1 MSMKTTIYTIEF
13 VDLLWILIPVGVT
26 LYLYG
31 RWTHDHGS
39 MIMALGRM
47 VLQLLVL
54 GYVLTYIFAAST
66 PWPILA
72 VMAVML
78 AAASVIALRPL
89 HDKPRRYYLYVLIA
103 IIVGGAT
110 TLYIVIVAVLRPDPW
125 YDPKVLIPL
134 AGMIFSNAMNAVSI
148 AAERYEGEVE
158 RGQPHAQARSTAYK
172 AAFIPTLNMLYA
184 VGLVSLPGMM
194 TGQILSGV
202 DPLIAVRYQMMVML
216 MVLGSGGIAVAV
228 YLGLVRERAH

>member
-1 MSMKTTIYTIEF
+1 MKTSIYTIEF
-13 VDLLWILIPVGVT
+13 VDLLWILIPVGVSW
-26 LYLYG
+26 YLYG
-31 RWTHDHGS
+31 RWTRDFKSVGV
-39 MIMALGRM
+39 ALGRM
-47 VLQLLVL
+47 MLQLLL
-54 GYVLTYIFAAST
+54 IGYVLTYIFAAST
-66 PWPILA
+66 PWPILG
-72 VMAVML
+72 VLGVML
-78 AAASVIALRPL
+78 VAASIIALRPL
-89 HDKPRRYYLYVLIA
+89 KEKPRRYYLYVLVA

-110 TLYIVIVAVLRPDPW
+110 TLFIVIAAVLRPDPW

-148 AAERYEGEVE
+148 AAERYEGEAE
-158 RGQPHAQARSTAYK
+158 RGQTHDKARATAYK

-216 MVLGSGGIAVAV
+216 MVLGSGGIAVVV
-228 YLGLVRERAH
+228 YLWLVRGRAR

>member
-1 MSMKTTIYTIEF
+1 
-13 VDLLWILIPVGVT
+13 
-26 LYLYG
+26 
-31 RWTHDHGS
+31 
-39 MIMALGRM
+39 
-47 VLQLLVL
+47 
-54 GYVLTYIFAAST
+54 
-66 PWPILA
+66 
-72 VMAVML
+72 
-78 AAASVIALRPL
+78 
-89 HDKPRRYYLYVLIA
+89 VLIA

-110 TLYIVIVAVLRPDPW
+110 TLYIVIAAVLRPDPW

-148 AAERYEGEVE
+148 AAERYEGEAG
-158 RGQPHAQARSTAYK
+158 RGQPHTQARSTAYK

-228 YLGLVRERAH
+228 YLGLVRNCAR